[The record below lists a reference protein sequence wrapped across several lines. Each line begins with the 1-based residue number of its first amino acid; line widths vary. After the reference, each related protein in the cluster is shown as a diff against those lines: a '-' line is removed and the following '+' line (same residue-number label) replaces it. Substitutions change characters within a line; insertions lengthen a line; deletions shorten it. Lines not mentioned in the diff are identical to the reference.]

1 MAKELYSFDELKEML
16 DERGLEHFL
25 LPGTNNMLR
34 LGDEDTT
41 IHRARDGFILYAT
54 RKDYDAITQYY
65 WPDDRCTLHS
75 TKGAGKEGCEQ
86 IISVERMKGDNQVIC
101 LEDGN
106 AVMNAGAPKCQ
117 PDRIYLY
124 TNENMDF
131 ILDILQEQRQSS
143 TTDKRFDT
151 NDSVWIAAAAMS
163 YEIYHKKQNAGET
176 IRVPDFSLV
185 QSDIRNRTLEINGHK
200 AEGARTSQWC
210 CGDHPNHNYCFLREL
225 ADKSRRLSFPGEF
238 GGKEEP
244 ENLKMDEVIKTSVGN
259 VTIQQLFD
267 FVHTEYAALSN
278 QVIKKTSIDYKAP
291 LDYLDAHAREAYA
304 GPDKQVS
311 VEERARIDAPKESA
325 QNAVEQINKMM
336 ALCEKR
342 FKLKKAAQVK
352 WLDGSNVKT
361 KHYLWGQMKYSD
373 QMDSPITISIFVDL
387 HAETKK
393 ARYRISL
400 EIMNKDSDKA
410 LMKQYHSYLDLDPDT
425 EHGLV
430 YGEGSNEADYVVI
443 LDENRD
449 VVKAKVDDGT
459 YDKVQYCRIVERDP
473 TYTND
478 DYERLVMEGV
488 QALIPYYEHVVG
500 IKTVVWWPSKEEY
513 DPGLTVEQWVE
524 VLQDPEV
531 TTEKNLRMFAMML
544 DYGKPAACSELA
556 EKYGETKNFFNSG
569 SSAMA
574 KRVVDKTGCPPP
586 PDRINDNARW
596 WPVLYVGRDAEKG
609 EKGSYIWKIR
619 DELKEALLQI
629 ELPEVE
635 EKAKM
640 SENKKIGLNT
650 ILYGPPG
657 TGKTY
662 NTVKYA
668 VSICDPE
675 LNVDEME
682 YEDILV
688 KYNALKAEGR
698 IAFTTFHQSYG
709 YEEFIEGIKPV
720 LVSDESAKDSTDI
733 QYDVMPGVFKAFC
746 RDAKKVTISA
756 EGSDVERTNPKV
768 WCLMLDGT
776 GESELKT
783 YCFENNEIRIG
794 WPQLPER
801 ITYETPIETEATRSM
816 LTNFQDDMGIGD
828 IVVTQKVF
836 DRIDAIGIVTG
847 DYEYDSSTFDGDWPR
862 KRSVKWMAKD
872 IDESIYELNGSK
884 HLGRFTI
891 YELGRVKA
899 DDVIKLVNKNPQ
911 GEEIVVE
918 QETKPYVFIIDEI
931 NRGNISKIFGEL
943 ITLIEETKRAGSDEA
958 METTLPYS
966 GESFSVPDNVYIL
979 GTMNTADRSIALM
992 DTALRRRFDFVEMM
1006 PDSSVI
1012 AGVTVQE
1019 GKQTVN
1025 VAKMLDVINERIEF
1039 LYDREHTIGHAFFT
1053 PLLKDNSIEVLADIF
1068 RSKVIP
1074 LLQEYFYED
1083 YAKIQLVLGD
1093 NEKSDDSY
1101 KFILDNEVKVKSVFK
1116 GNPEE
1121 IVDLP
1126 EKKYEIQDEAF
1137 DDIQSYIE
1145 IFS

>member
-1 MAKELYSFDELKEML
+1 MAKEHYSFDELKEML
-16 DERGLEHFL
+16 NERGLEHFL

-41 IHRARDGFILYAT
+41 IYCAKDGFILYAT

-75 TKGAGKEGCEQ
+75 TKDAGKEGCEQ
-86 IISVERMKGDNQVIC
+86 IISFERTKGDNQVIC

-106 AVMNAGAPKCQ
+106 AEMNADAPKCQ

-124 TNENMDF
+124 TNENMDY
-131 ILDILQEQRQSS
+131 ILNILQEQRQSS
-143 TTDKRFDT
+143 TMGKRFDT
-151 NDSVWIAAAAMS
+151 NDSVWIATAAMT
-163 YEIYHKKQNAGET
+163 YELYHKKKNAGET
-176 IRVPDFSLV
+176 IHIPDFHFV

-225 ADKSRRLSFPGEF
+225 TDKTRRLSFPGEF

-267 FVHTEYAALSN
+267 FVHTEYAALSD

-291 LDYLDAHAREAYA
+291 LDYLDAHAKESYA
-304 GPDKQVS
+304 GPDKQVPAD
-311 VEERARIDAPKESA
+311 ERARMDALKESA

-352 WLDGSNVKT
+352 WLDGSLVKT

-373 QMDSPITISIFVDL
+373 FMDSPITISIFVDKN
-387 HAETKK
+387 ADTMEP
-393 ARYRISL
+393 RYRISL

-410 LMKQYHSYLDLDPDT
+410 LMKQYHSYLDLEPDT
-425 EHGLV
+425 ENGLV
-430 YGEGSNEADYVVI
+430 YGGDSNEEGYVVI
-443 LDENRD
+443 LDEDRD
-449 VVKAKVDDGT
+449 SIKANIENKT
-459 YDKVQYCRIVERDP
+459 YDKVQYCKIIEQNES
-473 TYTND
+473 YSNE
-478 DYERLVMEGV
+478 DYERLVMKGV
-488 QALIPYYEHVVG
+488 QALIPYYEHVIGKKAGKTRGWLLTWNPENWEWQHFPVWCQQTRKGETRKEDWTCANKSPEIGDDVFLMKTGEQPRGIIAHGIVG
-500 IKTVVWWPSKEEY
+500 REYYEAPHY
-513 DPGLTVEQWVE
+513 DPAKAAQGKMTGHI
-524 VLQDPEV
+524 DAIFD
-531 TTEKNLRMFAMML
+531 RIL
-544 DYGKPAACSELA
+544 DY
-556 EKYGETKNFFNSG
+556 TKE
-569 SSAMA
+569 A
-574 KRVVDKTGCPPP
+574 
-586 PDRINDNARW
+586 I
-596 WPVLYVGRDAEKG
+596 LLQ
-609 EKGSYIWKIR
+609 
-619 DELKEALLQI
+619 DELKQT
-629 ELPEVE
+629 LPEQTWSPMGSEIEIKPEVLTELRDRWNELVASDE
-635 EKAKM
+635 EQKTM
-640 SENKKIGLNT
+640 SKNDTFGLNT

-668 VSICDPE
+668 VSICDPD

-682 YEDILV
+682 YSDILAR
-688 KYNALKAEGR
+688 YNTLKAEGR

-720 LVSDESAKDSTDI
+720 LASDENQSNSKDIQYKVKAGIFKQFCKDAAPKWVSLDNSLVDLEGNIWKATIKSNVLQDCYDNNRVRIDWGMDSEGAYGFVNSMEAGDIIITTDGSRTKINGIAKVVSDEA
-733 QYDVMPGVFKAFC
+733 
-746 RDAKKVTISA
+746 
-756 EGSDVERTNPKV
+756 
-768 WCLMLDGT
+768 
-776 GESELKT
+776 
-783 YCFENNEIRIG
+783 
-794 WPQLPER
+794 
-801 ITYETPIETEATRSM
+801 
-816 LTNFQDDMGIGD
+816 
-828 IVVTQKVF
+828 
-836 DRIDAIGIVTG
+836 
-847 DYEYDSSTFDGDWPR
+847 
-862 KRSVKWMAKD
+862 
-872 IDESIYELNGSK
+872 YELDAESDRTTRDVVWLAKNLDEDITGINDGK
-884 HLGRFTI
+884 ILHRMTVA
-891 YELGRVKA
+891 RVPHMQ
-899 DDVIKLVNKNPQ
+899 VGYLIPIIKRANPGLVEI
-911 GEEIVVE
+911 EEKE
-918 QETKPYVFIIDEI
+918 RLPHVFIIDEI

-943 ITLIEETKRAGSDEA
+943 ITLIEDTKRDGMDEA

-966 GESFSVPDNVYIL
+966 GDPFSVPDNVYIL

-1012 AGVTVQE
+1012 DGVTVEVGDQ
-1019 GKQTVN
+1019 KVN
-1025 VAKMLDVINERIEF
+1025 VAHMLDVINERIEF

-1053 PLLKDNSIEVLADIF
+1053 PLLKNNSIDVLADIF
-1068 RSKVIP
+1068 RSKVVP

-1093 NEKSDDSY
+1093 NDKSDDGY
-1101 KFILDNEVKVKSVFK
+1101 KFILDKEVKVKSVFK

-1145 IFS
+1145 IFN